1 METSPVTCRTLEEFY
16 HIDGHTFEK
25 QYKETLSGFRDWEQL
40 CHAEKWILFPGNI
53 GPHLAIDESSL
64 SNGEL
69 YTFVTNRDRHTHA
82 ESLVAAVA
90 GTKSEDVIQVLKRIG
105 EKAREAVEEVTLD
118 LSDSMRRIVT
128 TAFPKAKRVI
138 DRFHIQKLA
147 CDAVQEIRIVHR
159 WDALQESND
168 EMKECKHTGQPYTS
182 FRFPNGDTR
191 PELLVRNRYFLFKS
205 AEKWTEKQK
214 DIKRRSR
221 VIQCQNQIVQ
231 GKLAWSSRQKVFSF

>member
-25 QYKETLSGFRDWEQL
+25 QYKETLSGFRNWEQL
-40 CHAEKWILFPGNI
+40 EHADEWILFPENI

-69 YTFVTNRDRHTHA
+69 YTFVTNRDRHTHE

-90 GTKSEDVIQVLKRIG
+90 GTKSEDVIQVLKQIN

-128 TAFPKAKRVI
+128 IAFPKAKRVI

-147 CDAVQEIRIVHR
+147 CDAVQEIRVAHR
-159 WDALQESND
+159 WDA
-168 EMKECKHTGQPYTS
+168 
-182 FRFPNGDTR
+182 
-191 PELLVRNRYFLFKS
+191 
-205 AEKWTEKQK
+205 
-214 DIKRRSR
+214 
-221 VIQCQNQIVQ
+221 
-231 GKLAWSSRQKVFSF
+231 